1 LFKIPG
7 ENQYGFVI
15 QISTGEFN
23 LILRMPTGNDV
34 IWLYDSNLDLAL
46 TETFVKLYERLHV
59 KSSED
64 LLELDI
70 ADFER
75 VAGVIQ
81 RDCLSKV
88 LITPPTLLEIIF
100 LIGGRAFRPDY
111 RLWFEHPIEDLLA
124 MVESVKKYPL
134 L

>member
-1 LFKIPG
+1 MFKIPG
-7 ENQYGFVI
+7 ESQYGFVVP
-15 QISTGEFN
+15 ISTGEFN
-23 LILRMPTGNDV
+23 LILRAPTGNDI

-46 TETFVKLYERLHV
+46 TETFVKLYARLHM

-75 VAGVIQ
+75 VANVIQ

-88 LITPPTLLEIIF
+88 LLSPPTLLEIIF
-100 LIGGRAFRPDY
+100 LIGGRAFQPNY
-111 RLWFEHPIEDLLA
+111 KLWLEHPVEDLLA